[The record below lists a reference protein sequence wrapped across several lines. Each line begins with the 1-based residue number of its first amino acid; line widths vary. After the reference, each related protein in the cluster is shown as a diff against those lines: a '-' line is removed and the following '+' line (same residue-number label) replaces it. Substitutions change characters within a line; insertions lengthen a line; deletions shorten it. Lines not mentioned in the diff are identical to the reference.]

1 VREAVRQVENVS
13 QKIRPVVRVRNLG
26 DNGIDWEV
34 KYWLD
39 DYNLHNDTDALIR
52 QRIWYVF
59 KREKIDFAYPTRILH
74 MEQKPQEIA
83 PEEAF
88 NNIADRLNRVSIF
101 APLSDDEIERLANA
115 SALRVYAP
123 GEAIVRMGQ
132 EGNSMFVIVRGSA
145 KVQIPER
152 NDQKVLNNLSENDFF
167 GEMSLLT
174 GEPRSANVV
183 ATEETEVLQIKKNG
197 FKPILESNPALV
209 ETICE
214 LIEERKEL
222 LAKQTEAE
230 QEEEHVRRQG
240 VMRSIRKFF
249 GLR

>member
-1 VREAVRQVENVS
+1 VQQVENVS
-13 QKIRPVVRVRNLG
+13 HKIRPVVRVRNLG
-26 DNGIDWEV
+26 DNGIDFEV

-59 KREKIDFAYPTRILH
+59 QRENIDFAYPTRTLY
-74 MEQKPQEIA
+74 MEQRPDEIA
-83 PEEAF
+83 PEEVF
-88 NNIADRLNRVSIF
+88 NTMAERLNNVSIF
-101 APLSDDEIERLANA
+101 APLSDDEIERLAAA
-115 SALRVYAP
+115 SAARVYAP

-132 EGNSMFVIVRGSA
+132 EGNSMFVIIRGSV
-145 KVQIPER
+145 KVQVPGKT
-152 NDQKVLNNLSENDFF
+152 DQKVVSDLGENDFF

-183 ATEETEVLQIKKNG
+183 AAEETEVLQIKSDG
-197 FKPILESNPALV
+197 FKPILENNPALV

-214 LIEERKEL
+214 LIDERKVH
-222 LAKQTEAE
+222 LAKTENQKDE
-230 QEEEHVRRQG
+230 QDVRREG

-249 GLR
+249 GLRGHS